1 MLKLSDEVLSAI
13 YALIVVVF
21 IRVLLPLVISNGLT
35 GIRWRTPK

>member
-21 IRVLLPLVISNGLT
+21 IRVLPLVISNGLT
-35 GIRWRTPK
+35 GGV